1 MITVLRRLGLRCM
14 LPAVL
19 APLSAGLFWYGMVE
33 DQRARA
39 VLEKAGWSFG
49 AAWHPNEF
57 VQTAMSINLPAM
69 FGGVLFMKLLP
80 DVVLYGL
87 CFGIF
92 APTLWWFVGAAAD
105 NELALGRAIGQ
116 TRPRLRE
123 RAITL
128 SCGVTVLAVT
138 AVGLFA
144 HTYSPRLL
152 GIFWIVWIPMSILS
166 GAAKWRRRW
175 LPVISRNG

>member
-1 MITVLRRLGLRCM
+1 M

-19 APLSAGLFWYGMVE
+19 VPVSAGLFWHGMVE
-33 DQRARA
+33 DQKARA
-39 VLEKAGWSFG
+39 VWEKAGWRFG

-57 VQTAMSINLPAM
+57 VQTAIAINSPAM
-69 FGGVLFMKLLP
+69 LGGMLFMKLLP
-80 DVVLYGL
+80 DTILSAVV
-87 CFGIF
+87 FGVF
-92 APTLWWFVGAAAD
+92 APALWWFVGAGAD
-105 NELALGRAIGQ
+105 IELALGRAFGQ

-128 SCGVTVLAVT
+128 SCGMTVLAMA

-152 GIFWIVWIPMSILS
+152 GIFWIVWLPTAILS
-166 GAAKWRRRW
+166 GAAKWRRKWSPLVDRH
-175 LPVISRNG
+175 R